1 MGFVSLSKIFYWN
14 VGRDLSRHVGL
25 KSDLRPPV
33 PLRQLGFTL
42 VELLVVLVVIGITL
56 GITAVQ
62 LMPDNRA
69 VLREESGR
77 LALLLENAGLEA
89 QASGRTLGW
98 SGEGSHYRFWEK
110 NEYNDWVRIENDE
123 LFRPRELPE
132 GIRISQ
138 ILIENRSIKPGDRLS
153 MAAFGYTRPFRIS
166 LGNQYGNAIVTG
178 KSTGDVI
185 ASLDNLA
192 STPP

>member
-1 MGFVSLSKIFYWN
+1 
-14 VGRDLSRHVGL
+14 
-25 KSDLRPPV
+25 
-33 PLRQLGFTL
+33 

-62 LMPDNRA
+62 LMPDNRT

-77 LALLLENAGLEA
+77 LALLLENAELEA

-98 SGEGSHYRFWEK
+98 SGEGAHYRFWEK
-110 NEYNDWVRIENDE
+110 NEYNDWVRIENDK

-132 GIRISQ
+132 GIRISK
-138 ILIENRSIKPGDRLS
+138 IMLENQVIKPGDRLS
-153 MAAFGYTRPFRIS
+153 MTAFGFALPFRIN
-166 LGNQYGNAIVTG
+166 LGNQYGNAIITG

-185 ASLDNLA
+185 ASLDNSATSL
-192 STPP
+192 P

>member
-1 MGFVSLSKIFYWN
+1 M
-14 VGRDLSRHVGL
+14 
-25 KSDLRPPV
+25 
-33 PLRQLGFTL
+33 
-42 VELLVVLVVIGITL
+42 ELLVVLVVIGITL
-56 GITAVQ
+56 GMTTVQ

-110 NEYNDWVRIENDE
+110 NEYNDWVRIDDDK

-138 ILIENRSIKPGDRLS
+138 ITLENQPIKPGDKLS
-153 MAAFGYTRPFRIS
+153 MAAYGFALPFRIN
-166 LGNQYGNAIVTG
+166 LGNQYGNASVIG

-185 ASLDNLA
+185 AALDTVAL
-192 STPP
+192 P

>member
-1 MGFVSLSKIFYWN
+1 MGSVTSSEMRARSSILNPQSCQ
-14 VGRDLSRHVGL
+14 R
-25 KSDLRPPV
+25 
-33 PLRQLGFTL
+33 GFTL

-56 GITAVQ
+56 GMATVQ

-77 LALLLENAGLEA
+77 LALLLENAVLEA

-110 NEYNDWVRIENDE
+110 NEYNDWVRIDNDK
-123 LFRPRELPE
+123 LLRPRELPA

-138 ILIENRSIKPGDRLS
+138 ITLENQPIPPGDKLA
-153 MAAFGYTRPFRIS
+153 MAAYGFALPFKIS
-166 LGNQYGNAIVTG
+166 LGNQHGNAIITG

-185 ASLDNLA
+185 AVLDNRTTTL
-192 STPP
+192 P